1 MGGISDLRASP
12 DLHNDIA
19 RCNNGFMRRILTDLA
34 GRRIAQ
40 LVALLY
46 LVGCI
51 LPSVALAFADG
62 NAYCFEDIAEIS
74 SPHANAHVHSDGTVH
89 HHADNHGIA
98 QAAEEHEHTG
108 PGTGKQG
115 HSHDSNCCGLFG
127 FTAVLPILTGAT
139 EEQTTYRVQPL
150 VLTDCLVGCDPS
162 RIDRPPIFSLSM

>member
-1 MGGISDLRASP
+1 
-12 DLHNDIA
+12 
-19 RCNNGFMRRILTDLA
+19 MRRILTELA
-34 GRRIAQ
+34 GRRIAR

-62 NAYCFEDIAEIS
+62 AVTAYCFEDIAEIANS
-74 SPHANAHVHSDGTVH
+74 HATFDGDAHVHSDGTVH

-98 QAAEEHEHTG
+98 HTTEQHDHTG
-108 PGTGKQG
+108 TGSQS
-115 HSHDSNCCGLFG
+115 HSHGSNCCGLFG

-139 EEQTTYRVQPL
+139 DELTTYHVQPL

-162 RIDRPPIFSLSM
+162 RIDRPPILSLSM

>member
-1 MGGISDLRASP
+1 
-12 DLHNDIA
+12 
-19 RCNNGFMRRILTDLA
+19 MRRILTHLA

-62 NAYCFEDIAEIS
+62 AVTAYCFEDIAEIATS
-74 SPHANAHVHSDGTVH
+74 RADVHVHSDGTVH
-89 HHADNHGIA
+89 THADQKPHGIA
-98 QAAEEHEHTG
+98 HTAVQHEHTG
-108 PGTGKQG
+108 TGSGKQS

-127 FTAVLPILTGAT
+127 FIAVLPILTGAT
-139 EEQTTYRVQPL
+139 DELTTYHVQPL